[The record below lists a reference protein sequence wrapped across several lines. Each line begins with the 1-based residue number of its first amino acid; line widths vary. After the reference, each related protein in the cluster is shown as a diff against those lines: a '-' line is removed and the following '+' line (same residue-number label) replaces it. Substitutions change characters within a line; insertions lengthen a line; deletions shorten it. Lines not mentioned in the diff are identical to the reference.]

1 MKRLVAIAIASLAT
15 VNLLAACSHETANPP
30 ATAPIATTPTTATP
44 TTVAPTTAATLSDAD
59 FITQV
64 NALCSAEG
72 QAIDALIG
80 PLFATGQPTPDSM
93 QEALDSIVQLSRTLA
108 LDIDALAEPSDLSNH
123 VAALV
128 RALAAGTDEAASRTG
143 QEFFAANDNPW
154 AAATALADEYGFAA
168 CGEKSG

>member
-44 TTVAPTTAATLSDAD
+44 TTATPTLSDAD